1 MNVEVEQLPNC
12 LASMHVE
19 LPPERVKQEW
29 NEIVKG
35 FRQAARIP
43 GFRPGKAPQN
53 VVEAKYRKEIQEE
66 LTRKLVQETT
76 REAIKEKGLKVLSI
90 SNVDDVELTPE
101 RSMRVTAALITTR
114 EVELLEYKGLQVQ
127 DAGAEVTQ
135 EEASPDLDRL
145 RDRDAAFGELEG
157 QPLEI

>member
-12 LASMHVE
+12 LASIHVE

-29 NEIVKG
+29 SEIVKG

-66 LTRKLVQETT
+66 LTRKLVQEPT
-76 REAIKEKGLKVLSI
+76 REAIKEKPLKVLSVP
-90 SNVDDVELTPE
+90 NVDDAKFTPE
-101 RSMRVTAALITTR
+101 RTMRFPPT
-114 EVELLEYKGLQVQ
+114 LLPPPWF
-127 DAGAEVTQ
+127 D
-135 EEASPDLDRL
+135 
-145 RDRDAAFGELEG
+145 
-157 QPLEI
+157 

>member
-12 LASMHVE
+12 LASIHVE

-29 NEIVKG
+29 SEIVKG

-76 REAIKEKGLKVLSI
+76 REAIKEKGLKVLSV
-90 SNVDDVELTPE
+90 SNVDDVEFTPE
-101 RSMRVTAALITTR
+101 RSMRFTATLITTP
-114 EVELLEYKGLQVQ
+114 EFELPEYKGIRVKAQS
-127 DAGAEVTQ
+127 AEVTG
-135 EEASPDLDRL
+135 EEVDSALDRRTGGSAAGNRQL
-145 RDRDAAFGELEG
+145 RRD
-157 QPLEI
+157 

>member
-35 FRQAARIP
+35 FRQAARVP

-76 REAIKEKGLKVLSI
+76 REAIKEKGLKVLSV
-90 SNVDDVELTPE
+90 SNVADVEFTPE
-101 RSMRVTAALITTR
+101 RSMRFTATLITLP
-114 EVELLEYKGLQVQ
+114 EFELPDYKGIAVKVPSKDITDQGFEQ
-127 DAGAEVTQ
+127 A
-135 EEASPDLDRL
+135 
-145 RDRDAAFGELEG
+145 
-157 QPLEI
+157 